1 MTRKQLTYLILSLVI
16 LILGAFAAAYY
27 FLNQKGD
34 APITNTPTTTP
45 TTPRQTLPRP
55 NPTQPTNPGNQTP
68 GIATSTT
75 SLTPDNIPRVRKLS
89 EGPVAGYI
97 SYLEKVTEEK
107 RQINK
112 TYIRFFEKRT
122 SGISQATASSTA
134 IEKLANVDIPANR
147 VGEVVWNQ
155 NGKSFFM
162 RYPDSDE
169 SIQTLYAELLP
180 RSQAGRTS
188 TTTNSISIL
197 PFETKN
203 TFLPK
208 NISFLVPTKA
218 GTSVVYGISNN
229 NNLSVYSAKTDLTQ
243 RRLAWSYP
251 ISEWQVQNP
260 SASDLFL
267 TTKPSVDVFG
277 YHYSLNVG
285 TGVLTRLF
293 GDINGLT
300 TLVSPKGDKTL
311 LSAPVGSSFDT
322 SVYTKSTGQFERFPI
337 STLTEKCV
345 WSAKEK
351 SALFCAIA
359 KTIPQ
364 GNYPDDWYQGN
375 VSFSDEIWKIDLES
389 GSTKIYFTPEKEV
402 GQRLDMVNLS
412 VTPEE
417 NELLFQNKTDGGT
430 LWILRLNE
438 GLLNNSLL

>member
-1 MTRKQLTYLILSLVI
+1 MTRKQLTYLILSLII
-16 LILGAFAAAYY
+16 LILGAFVAAYY
-27 FLNQKGD
+27 FLRQKGD
-34 APITNTPTTTP
+34 TPIINTPTTTP
-45 TTPRQTLPRP
+45 TTPNQTLPRP
-55 NPTQPTNPGNQTP
+55 NPTQPTNPTNQP
-68 GIATSTT
+68 INTSTT
-75 SLTPDNIPRVRKLS
+75 TTSLLPNDIPRVRKLS

-107 RQINK
+107 RQVNK

-122 SGISQATASSTA
+122 SGISQATASSTL

-155 NGKSFFM
+155 NGKSLFM

-169 SIQTLYAELLP
+169 SIQTLYTELFP
-180 RSQAGRTS
+180 RNLSNKTSS
-188 TTTNSISIL
+188 TTNISIL

-203 TFLPK
+203 SFLPK
-208 NISFLVPTKA
+208 NISFLISTKA
-218 GTSVVYGISNN
+218 GNSVLYGINN
-229 NNLSVYSAKTDLTQ
+229 NNDLSVYSAKTDLTQ
-243 RRLAWSYP
+243 RKLAWTYP

-260 SASDLFL
+260 SASELYL
-267 TTKPSVDVFG
+267 TTKPSADVFG

-311 LSAPVGSSFDT
+311 LSAPVGSSYD
-322 SVYTKSTGQFERFPI
+322 SSIYTKSTGQFERFPI

-345 WSAKEK
+345 WSAKQT
-351 SALFCAIA
+351 STLFCAIA
-359 KTIPQ
+359 RTIPQ
-364 GNYPDDWYQGN
+364 ANYPDDWYQGN
-375 VSFSDEIWKIDLES
+375 VSFNDEIWKINLES
-389 GSTKIYFTPEKEV
+389 GTTKIYLSPEKEI
-402 GQRLDMVNLS
+402 GQKLDIVNLS
-412 VTPEE
+412 LTPEE
-417 NELLFQNKTDGGT
+417 NELLFQNKSDGGT